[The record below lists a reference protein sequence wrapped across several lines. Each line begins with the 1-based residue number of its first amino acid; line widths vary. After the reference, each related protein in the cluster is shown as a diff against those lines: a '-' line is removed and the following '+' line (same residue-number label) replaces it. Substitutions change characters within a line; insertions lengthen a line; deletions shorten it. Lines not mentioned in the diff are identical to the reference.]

1 MSKAEK
7 RKEPLDQKEERL
19 WKDEERIEKEQEGY
33 QRMFMTA
40 QEQMD
45 KAIENN
51 DMVSVK
57 AAREM
62 LNAATKELDAVKHY
76 KNEQA
81 NIRVDIGAK

>member
-1 MSKAEK
+1 MS
-7 RKEPLDQKEERL
+7 
-19 WKDEERIEKEQEGY
+19 
-33 QRMFMTA
+33 A

-81 NIRVDIGAK
+81 NIRIDIDAKRK

>member
-1 MSKAEK
+1 
-7 RKEPLDQKEERL
+7 
-19 WKDEERIEKEQEGY
+19 
-33 QRMFMTA
+33 MFMSA

-62 LNAATKELDAVKHY
+62 LNASTKKP
-76 KNEQA
+76 
-81 NIRVDIGAK
+81 

>member
-1 MSKAEK
+1 
-7 RKEPLDQKEERL
+7 
-19 WKDEERIEKEQEGY
+19 
-33 QRMFMTA
+33 MFTSA

-62 LNAATKELDAVKHY
+62 LKHCAKKARSCQELQKRTSEY
-76 KNEQA
+76 TN
-81 NIRVDIGAK
+81 

>member
-1 MSKAEK
+1 
-7 RKEPLDQKEERL
+7 
-19 WKDEERIEKEQEGY
+19 
-33 QRMFMTA
+33 MFTSA

-62 LNAATKELDAVKHY
+62 LKAATNKLDAVKNH
-76 KNEQA
+76 KSNQV
-81 NIRVDIGAK
+81 NT

>member
-1 MSKAEK
+1 MSV
-7 RKEPLDQKEERL
+7 
-19 WKDEERIEKEQEGY
+19 
-33 QRMFMTA
+33 

-62 LNAATKELDAVKHY
+62 FNAATKKVDAVKNQA
-76 KNEQA
+76 KEQA
-81 NIRVDIGAK
+81 KIRIDIGAKRKQQFKTVKTKKIN

>member
-1 MSKAEK
+1 
-7 RKEPLDQKEERL
+7 
-19 WKDEERIEKEQEGY
+19 
-33 QRMFMTA
+33 MFTSA

-62 LNAATKELDAVKHY
+62 LNTAPKKLEAVKNH

-81 NIRVDIGAK
+81 NIRIDVGTKGKQQFEKLFKTVKTKKIK